1 MNLSARPK
9 KTVLRTIRISEEVDG
24 ILEKD
29 AKAHRTGVNSL
40 ISSIMGKYAE
50 WDRYTEKFGHVAI
63 PTSLFRALLELID
76 ENALVALADRVS
88 VELTNEITSFWF
100 KKTNLE
106 TVLQFF
112 SITCE
117 YGKVG
122 EVEIENEGRNYTI
135 TVYHEYG
142 RKWSIWLQH
151 YIDKVIR
158 TFVKAIPQFE
168 TTENT
173 LTLKFQVP

>member
-9 KTVLRTIRISEEVDG
+9 KTVLRTIRISEELDG

-29 AKAHRTGVNSL
+29 AKVHRTGVNAL

-50 WDRYTEKFGHVAI
+50 WDRYTEKFEHIAI
-63 PTSLFRALLELID
+63 PTALFRALLELID
-76 ENALVALADRVS
+76 ENALATLADRVS

-100 KKTNLE
+100 KKIDLE

-112 SITCE
+112 SIACE

-151 YIDKVIR
+151 YTDKVIR
-158 TFVKAIPQFE
+158 TVVKAIPQFE
-168 TTENT
+168 ATENT